1 MRLNEKEIVNII
13 HNSVTDNLICRAL
26 ELRPGELAKF
36 ICGLANVK
44 GGYIFVGVEKD
55 NGVLKPMGL
64 QLAFDMNSVME
75 SISNNLEGD
84 CLFGYGYVNV
94 SGKNIFVIKVE
105 NAKQRILVD
114 NTYYCYQNNS
124 VEVRQVEEAKGLST
138 LFISYTECD
147 TPIVDIIE
155 KKIREKLQD
164 KIKISRYTG
173 LKYKDSFKAFMDTI
187 QDHDFVLTVVSD
199 TYLRRQACMYEVG
212 EIIKDHHYKDKLLFV
227 VLSEK
232 EKKYYGEDAPKKIGP
247 DIYGGASA
255 RLEYIKFWKEKFEE
269 LQERM
274 SSIGDYEATSEAA
287 KELKILGQIYRKD
300 MGEFLQFLSDENGK
314 SFQKLCENEFED
326 IIKWIYP
333 EYGLN
338 IFNECHSFDILLN
351 RAIERLHHVTKTDY
365 NQIALGVKIDTH
377 KSGLMVFADDIA
389 KHKQRYRLVAMDG
402 LMAKTYVTG
411 NSILIGNINEEN
423 DYYCAVFQT
432 QSELVLPIKYGGKI
446 IGVFNSESEEVN
458 YYTQEMVERLYKILE
473 CFSFRL
479 IELGYIGNM
488 NPKDIPYVHI

>member
-1 MRLNEKEIVNII
+1 MSLNEKEIVNII
-13 HNSVTDNLICRAL
+13 HNSMTDNLICRAL

-55 NGVLKPMGL
+55 NGILKPMGL
-64 QLAFDMNSVME
+64 QLAFDMNSVMD
-75 SISNNLEGD
+75 SVSKNLEGV
-84 CLFGYGYVNV
+84 CLLGYGYVNV

-105 NAKQRILVD
+105 NAEQRILVD

-124 VEVRQVEEAKGLST
+124 VEVRQVEEPKGPST

-155 KKIREKLQD
+155 EKIREKLQD

-173 LKYKDSFKAFMDTI
+173 LRYKDSFKAFMDTI

-232 EKKYYGEDAPKKIGP
+232 EKKYYGEEAPKKIGP

-287 KELKILGQIYRKD
+287 KELKIIGQIYRKD

-326 IIKWIYP
+326 IIEWI
-333 EYGLN
+333 
-338 IFNECHSFDILLN
+338 S
-351 RAIERLHHVTKTDY
+351 K
-365 NQIALGVKIDTH
+365 
-377 KSGLMVFADDIA
+377 
-389 KHKQRYRLVAMDG
+389 
-402 LMAKTYVTG
+402 
-411 NSILIGNINEEN
+411 
-423 DYYCAVFQT
+423 
-432 QSELVLPIKYGGKI
+432 
-446 IGVFNSESEEVN
+446 
-458 YYTQEMVERLYKILE
+458 
-473 CFSFRL
+473 
-479 IELGYIGNM
+479 
-488 NPKDIPYVHI
+488 